1 MNSRIR
7 RTPTDFFL
15 LHYGG
20 FYKIEQLRCTP
31 REYGLS
37 AILSASN
44 DAMPDESHAVGKIAN
59 NADADRGFLS
69 QNRGASH
76 RTEKQEVF
84 EKI

>member
-1 MNSRIR
+1 M
-7 RTPTDFFL
+7 
-15 LHYGG
+15 G
-20 FYKIEQLRCTP
+20 
-31 REYGLS
+31 YGLS
-37 AILSASN
+37 EIERAAN
-44 DAMPDESHAVGKIAN
+44 DALSDESHAVGKIAN